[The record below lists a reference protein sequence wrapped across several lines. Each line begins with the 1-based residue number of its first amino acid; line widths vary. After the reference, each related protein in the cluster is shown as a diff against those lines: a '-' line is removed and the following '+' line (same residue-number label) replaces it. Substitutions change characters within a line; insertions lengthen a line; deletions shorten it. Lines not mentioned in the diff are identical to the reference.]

1 MVKNEGEQKL
11 KVKNEVAGQGAEKAE
26 RGLSEE
32 CW

>member
-11 KVKNEVAGQGAEKAE
+11 KVNNEVAGQGAEKQ
-26 RGLSEE
+26 RGLGEE